1 MSSYLQGEYIETES
15 SVQTFTKMDQERIR
29 IQRDGVLDD
38 QVYPDQ
44 TRKWVNLILDFCWLI
59 LESSGVLASSCLN
72 TEVIPFLHASS

>member
-38 QVYPDQ
+38 QVYTDQ
-44 TRKWVNLILDFCWLI
+44 TRKWVNLILDFSRLI
-59 LESSGVLASSCLN
+59 LE
-72 TEVIPFLHASS
+72 